1 MNALNNNTQWGSKQG
16 VEEEKWNKAYF
27 AQEDDDGDYNDGS
40 LRRLVWNHCFVA
52 WRKRE
57 LVICKTWKHGNNIPP
72 CIYETIQKRCE
83 HTNFLYHTSMYWV
96 VCKIMKKHLLSKNY
110 LICHII
116 LGLEI

>member
-16 VEEEKWNKAYF
+16 VEEEKWNKAHF

-72 CIYETIQKRCE
+72 AFTKQYKTMWTHKFSLLYIYIPGGR
-83 HTNFLYHTSMYWV
+83 LA
-96 VCKIMKKHLLSKNY
+96 I
-110 LICHII
+110 IDHISTWWYYFHC
-116 LGLEI
+116 LNP